1 MEEYSLAAPARGD
14 DPLYGAGDTLARQVR
29 FLEANLSAIPD
40 YVYAFDRHRRFA
52 YANPAML
59 GLFGLTSEQMLGKSF
74 ADLDYPADLASL
86 LNGHIDQIFAD
97 GTTIENEVFY
107 RSPTGHAAYF
117 SYVWGPVLG
126 PDGSVELVIGVSRD
140 TSERRVFEEAM
151 RTSEARLRA
160 VTELV
165 GIGIYAWD
173 PRTGA
178 LEWDDR
184 LRAMWGLPPGT
195 PINEEIFEQRIHPND
210 LARVRAAIAACVDP
224 AGDGSYA
231 IEYRVIG
238 RDDGILRHIATSGR
252 TKFENDSP
260 IAFIGAAIDMTAQ
273 RHAEAAIRASEA
285 RFSSFAEHSSNLLW
299 IGDPATGAFLYRSAA
314 FERIWGIPREDG
326 AHFIVRWLEDVHPD
340 DRSQVEHALA
350 SVGAGE
356 VTQFE
361 YRIIRPGDGAVR
373 RLRDTSFP
381 ILDDHGAV
389 TCIGGIVE
397 DMTQEDGG
405 QVYIVSTKPLEA
417 RRLAALVR
425 SMGYRARTF
434 ENTSAFLSIAAILAP
449 GCVLVDLRRC
459 KSEGL
464 SVPRELKARA
474 IALPSIV
481 LDGTG
486 GDLMSAVTAMKAGAP
501 DYIIMDDEA
510 TLHAGL
516 SSAIAECLAAVR
528 PVSRDEAASARIT
541 RLTPREREVLLGL
554 VEGDTNKMLGKKLGI
569 SPRTVELHRAQVMNR
584 MNAANLA
591 ELIQFALAAGIAPPG
606 DGHAT
611 RKPT

>member
-1 MEEYSLAAPARGD
+1 MEEYSLAAPARGN
-14 DPLYGAGDTLARQVR
+14 DPLYGAGETLARQVR

-59 GLFGLTSEQMLGKSF
+59 GLFGLTSEEMLGKSF
-74 ADLDYPADLASL
+74 ADLDYPADLATL

-97 GTTIENEVFY
+97 GATIENEVFY
-107 RSPTGHAAYF
+107 RSPTGHAAFF
-117 SYVWGPVLG
+117 SYAWGPVLA

-140 TSERRVFEEAM
+140 TSERRMFEEAL
-151 RTSEARLRA
+151 RTSEAQLRVA
-160 VTELV
+160 TELV

-173 PRTGA
+173 PRTGE
-178 LEWDDR
+178 LDWDDR

-195 PINEEIFEQRIHPND
+195 PIDEHVFEQGIHPD
-210 LARVRAAIAACVDP
+210 DRARVRAAIAACVDP

-231 IEYRVIG
+231 VEYRVIG

-252 TKFENDSP
+252 TTFEDGSA
-260 IAFIGAAIDMTAQ
+260 IGFIGAAIDMTAQ

-285 RFSSFAEHSSNLLW
+285 RFSSFADHSSNLLW
-299 IGDPATGAFLYRSAA
+299 IGDPATGAILYRSTA
-314 FERIWGIPREDG
+314 FERIWGIPCEDG
-326 AHFIVRWLEDVHPD
+326 ARFIERWLEDVHPD

-350 SVGAGE
+350 SVAAGE

-389 TCIGGIVE
+389 TRIGGIVE
-397 DMTQEDGG
+397 DLTQDDGG
-405 QVYIVSTKPLEA
+405 QVYIVSAKALEA
-417 RRLAALVR
+417 RRLAGLVR

-434 ENTSAFLSIAAILAP
+434 DSATAFLDVAAILAP
-449 GCVLVDLRRC
+449 GCVLVDLRKA
-459 KSEGL
+459 KSDKL

-474 IALPSIV
+474 ITLPCVV
-481 LDGTG
+481 LDALDA
-486 GDLMSAVTAMKAGAP
+486 DLTSAVAAMKAGAT
-501 DYIIMDDEA
+501 DYIVVEDDA
-510 TLHAGL
+510 TLHARL
-516 SSAIAECLAAVR
+516 ASAISECLAATR
-528 PVSRDEAASARIT
+528 PVSRDETANARIA

-554 VEGDTNKMLGKKLGI
+554 VEGDTNKMLAKKLGI

-584 MNAANLA
+584 LNAGSLA
-591 ELIQFALAAGIAPPG
+591 ELIQLALAAGVAAPG
-606 DGHAT
+606 DAPAA